1 MTATLSGFFP
11 LLCAAAAFGLA
22 GCSERHATP
31 ASSTANGSAALPA
44 PMPEEEDPSQDVI
57 KAALPMGNVAATY
70 RASFEAGQLKR
81 IAEERKPQGAAARRG
96 KYVFYGARLIEYSG
110 AALQSDATLQ
120 LHFDM
125 QGGLMSATGSA
136 GKPDDAELSAIR
148 NRAQLLRSHALARKS
163 TRGHGG
169 A

>member
-1 MTATLSGFFP
+1 MTVTSSRFFP
-11 LLCAAAAFGLA
+11 LICATTAFLFAACSDRQA
-22 GCSERHATP
+22 G
-31 ASSTANGSAALPA
+31 PA
-44 PMPEEEDPSQDVI
+44 PSATNEATQSAPTPEEDTSQDVI

-81 IAEERKPQGAAARRG
+81 IAEERKPQGAAALRG
-96 KYVFYGARLIEYSG
+96 NYVFYGARLIEYSG
-110 AALQSDATLQ
+110 AALQSDATLE

-125 QGGLMSATGSA
+125 QGGLMSAAGSA
-136 GKPDDAELSAIR
+136 GKPDEAELSAIR

-163 TRGHGG
+163 TRSHG

>member
-1 MTATLSGFFP
+1 MPARSSGFFP
-11 LLCAAAAFGLA
+11 LICAAAFWLT

-31 ASSTANGSAALPA
+31 ASSTANESA
-44 PMPEEEDPSQDVI
+44 PMPEEEDASQDVI

-70 RASFEAGQLKR
+70 RASFEEGQLKR

-110 AALQSDATLQ
+110 AALQSDATLE
-120 LHFDM
+120 LRFDM

-136 GKPDDAELSAIR
+136 GQPNDGEVSAIR

-163 TRGHGG
+163 VRGHSG

>member
-1 MTATLSGFFP
+1 MTVRPSRFFP
-11 LLCAAAAFGLA
+11 LICAATALWFAA
-22 GCSERHATP
+22 CSDRQSTP
-31 ASSTANGSAALPA
+31 VSNAANETAEQEGT
-44 PMPEEEDPSQDVI
+44 SQDVI

-81 IAEERKPQGAAARRG
+81 IAEERKPQGAAALRG
-96 KYVFYGARLIEYSG
+96 NYVFYGARLIEYSG
-110 AALQSDATLQ
+110 AALQSDATLE

-125 QGGLMSATGSA
+125 QGGLMSAAGSA
-136 GKPDDAELSAIR
+136 GKPDEAELSAIR

-163 TRGHGG
+163 TRAHG

>member
-1 MTATLSGFFP
+1 MTARSSGFFP
-11 LLCAAAAFGLA
+11 LICAATAFWSA
-22 GCSERHATP
+22 GCSERHAAP
-31 ASSTANGSAALPA
+31 AANTTNESAA
-44 PMPEEEDPSQDVI
+44 EEEDSSQDVI
-57 KAALPMGNVAATY
+57 KAALPLGNVAATY

-81 IAEERKPQGAAARRG
+81 IAEERKPEGAAARRG

-110 AALQSDATLQ
+110 AALQSDATLE

-125 QGGLMSATGSA
+125 QGGLVSAAGSA
-136 GKPDDAELSAIR
+136 GKPDDAELSALR

>member
-1 MTATLSGFFP
+1 MTARLSGLFP
-11 LLCAAAAFGLA
+11 LICAAAAFWSV

-31 ASSTANGSAALPA
+31 AANTTNESAPV
-44 PMPEEEDPSQDVI
+44 PEEEDTSQDVI
-57 KAALPMGNVAATY
+57 KAALPLGNVAATY
-70 RASFEAGQLKR
+70 RASFEDGQLKR

-110 AALQSDATLQ
+110 AALQSDATLE

-125 QGGLMSATGSA
+125 QGGLVSAAGSA
-136 GKPDDAELSAIR
+136 GKPEDAELSAIR